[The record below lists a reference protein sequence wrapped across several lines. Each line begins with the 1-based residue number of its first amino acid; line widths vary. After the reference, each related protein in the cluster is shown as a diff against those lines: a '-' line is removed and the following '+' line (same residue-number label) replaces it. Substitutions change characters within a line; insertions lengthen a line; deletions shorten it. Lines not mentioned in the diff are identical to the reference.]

1 MAPTIMLPF
10 FVAEMAMTRSEAG
23 IHVRDGL
30 ECLYVADC
38 LGMSVREARLRK
50 SRLML

>member
-1 MAPTIMLPF
+1 MLPF

-23 IHVRDGL
+23 IH
-30 ECLYVADC
+30 VADC